1 MTQYLLRS
9 LFHLL
14 LVGMVGGSAA
24 TASAQ
29 GSPPLSY
36 TIYDLG
42 RSTTGLSVSPNGAY
56 VGGYDF
62 TTGAGFLWTGTGG
75 VQTYPEIVT
84 VPVRR
89 FAEPNGVN
97 DSGVAGGWISE
108 QAYGLSPLPVRWSG
122 TNGATL
128 PLPDGVS
135 VGQAYDINNA
145 GTIVGAINTGGNN
158 WYATLFSSTGAT
170 VLMQQ
175 TAAGGILQFAYGVA
189 DNGTVVGQ
197 ATGTS
202 GSQISAYYLLAG
214 ATSAVAIQQAD
225 EAFGVSP
232 SGAAI
237 TGVSGSNA
245 FIYTVATGSIAALPM
260 LPGTQS
266 AEGRAVNDSG
276 WVVGYAGAAGSIP
289 FLFDGTATYS
299 LQSLLTGTDAS
310 IWDMTTGVTNAAY
323 GISNN
328 GIIVGRADRNGVSS
342 GFVMVPVPE
351 PTAAAL
357 GALAV
362 AALGLVLR
370 SHRTARHPVRSKH
383 QASVRVS

>member
-1 MTQYLLRS
+1 MTRS
-9 LFHLL
+9 VSQSFLNLL
-14 LVGMVGGSAA
+14 LVGMVAGSAA

-36 TIYDLG
+36 TIHDLG
-42 RSTTGLSVSPNGAY
+42 PNTTGLSVSPNGEY
-56 VGGYDF
+56 VGGYEF

-97 DSGVAGGWISE
+97 DSGIAAGWISE
-108 QAYGLSPLPVRWSG
+108 QAYGLQPLPVRWSG

-145 GTIVGAINTGGNN
+145 GTIVGAINAASN
-158 WYATLFSSTGAT
+158 WYATVFSSTGAT
-170 VLMQQ
+170 VLTQQ
-175 TAAGGILQFAYGVA
+175 TPDGGILQFAYGVA
-189 DNGTVVGQ
+189 GNGTVVGQ
-197 ATGTS
+197 ATGTN
-202 GSQISAYYLLAG
+202 GGQFAYYMLAG
-214 ATSAVAIQQAD
+214 ATSAVAIPQAD

-232 SGAAI
+232 SGAVI
-237 TGVSGSNA
+237 TGVSGNDA
-245 FIYTVATGSIAALPM
+245 FIYTVATGSFAALPM
-260 LPGTQS
+260 LPGTLS

-328 GIIVGRADRNGVSS
+328 GIIVGRAERNGISS

-351 PTAAAL
+351 PSTAALAAMAAAAL
-357 GALAV
+357 GLA
-362 AALGLVLR
+362 LR
-370 SHRTARHPVRSKH
+370 SRRVAWPPSKH
-383 QASVRVS
+383 RASARVA

>member
-1 MTQYLLRS
+1 MTRCLLRS
-9 LFHLL
+9 LFHLV

-42 RSTTGLSVSPNGAY
+42 PNTTGLSVSPNGAY
-56 VGGYDF
+56 VGGYEF

-75 VQTYPEIVT
+75 MQTYPDIVT
-84 VPVRR
+84 LPVRR
-89 FAEPNGVN
+89 FAEPNGMN
-97 DSGVAGGWISE
+97 DSGVAAGWISE
-108 QAYGLSPLPVRWSG
+108 QAYGLQPLPVRWTG

-135 VGQAYDINNA
+135 IGQAYDINNA
-145 GTIVGAINTGGNN
+145 GTIVGAINSVGN
-158 WYATLFSSTGAT
+158 WYATVFSGTGAT

-175 TAAGGILQFAYGVA
+175 TPAGGILQFAYGVA

-202 GSQISAYYLLAG
+202 GAQTSAYYLLAG
-214 ATSAVAIQQAD
+214 ATSAVAIPQAD
-225 EAFGVSP
+225 VALGVSP

-237 TGVSGSNA
+237 TGYSGTDA
-245 FIYTVATGSIAALPM
+245 FIYTIATGSFAALPM

-310 IWDMTTGVTNAAY
+310 SWDMTTGVTTAAY

-328 GIIVGRADRNGVSS
+328 GIIVGRAVHNGVSA

-351 PTAAAL
+351 PAAASL
-357 GALAV
+357 AIMAV
-362 AALGLVLR
+362 AALAGVQLLR
-370 SHRTARHPVRSKH
+370 QRHRHN
-383 QASVRVS
+383 RV